1 MKRALLAVL
10 ALGVAQEAT
19 AQVSAIVGADT
30 RLAPASNM
38 PAFTAGGSLQLHQ
51 SRWTASAVAALS
63 ALDGSLGYQGE
74 YRVETIGLIGFSARG
89 SVERPVNQGPLGEQ
103 TGFITLTRQFGP
115 ATLRLS
121 GGGLLTRGDLTAGGT
136 MSGAVRMGEIEVTAE
151 VGRFQALEGGAAV
164 GMPGLATSDRDT
176 LNPDPQPPSQP
187 LRALSHATL
196 GASWRH
202 GKMELSGRVLTRTTL
217 GTTGGS
223 MGWQLGLAVGPLNG
237 VRLRL
242 GFGEVPTGTS
252 FYLPYRKQVLFG
264 FEMLRTPRL
273 RPRPHDPAE
282 AAEPVAVTVRQHE
295 GTTTIAIT
303 ARDART
309 VEIAG
314 DFTEW
319 VPVELRRERGRWVI
333 DWPLEP
339 GTYRCNIRIDGG
351 PWTVPDGLPSVQ
363 DDFGG
368 EVGVLVVD

>member
-1 MKRALLAVL
+1 MKRALLVVL
-10 ALGVAQEAT
+10 TLGAARQAA
-19 AQVSAIVGADT
+19 AQVSAIIGADT
-30 RLAPASNM
+30 RLAPASGM

-51 SRWTASAVAALS
+51 SRWTASAVASLAALE
-63 ALDGSLGYQGE
+63 GSLGYQAE
-74 YRVETIGLIGFSARG
+74 YRVQTLGLLGFSARG
-89 SVERPVNQGPLGEQ
+89 SAERPVNERPLGEQ
-103 TGFITLTRQFGP
+103 TGFITVTRRYGA
-115 ATLRLS
+115 ATLTLN
-121 GGGLLTRGDLTAGGT
+121 GGGLLTRGLLTAGGT
-136 MSGAVRMGEIEVTAE
+136 MGGAVQLGDIEVTAE
-151 VGRFQALEGGAAV
+151 VGRFQALTGGGVV

-176 LNPDPQPPSQP
+176 LNPGPEPPTQP

-202 GKMELSGRVLTRTTL
+202 GKMEVSGRMLTRTAL
-217 GTTGGS
+217 GTSGGA
-223 MGWQLGLAVGPLNG
+223 MGWQLGVAVGPLNG

-264 FEMLRTPRL
+264 FEMLRTPRF
-273 RPRPHDPAE
+273 RPRQHEPAE
-282 AAEPVAVTVRQHE
+282 VVEPLAVTMTRHE

-303 ARDART
+303 ARNART

-314 DFTEW
+314 DFTGW
-319 VPVELRRERGRWVI
+319 DPVELRQERGRWVI
-333 DWPLEP
+333 DWPLEA

-351 PWTVPDGLPSVQ
+351 AWTVPDGLPSVQ